1 MDQNVLDPK
10 YFKTQNIYGPIIFLD
25 QLFFDQTFVMAQKI
39 LTSNFTPNWFSLHH
53 KPKQSV
59 ANIRIYSNI
68 RIFFAEYLIF
78 EYEYQKIGTR
88 IYSNI
93 RINNNIG
100 YEYIRI
106 FVNSLRIYSNICQF
120 IMNTM
125 EYLNPDNKC
134 YVM

>member
-1 MDQNVLDPK
+1 M
-10 YFKTQNIYGPIIFLD
+10 G
-25 QLFFDQTFVMAQKI
+25 M
-39 LTSNFTPNWFSLHH
+39 
-53 KPKQSV
+53 KQSV

-68 RIFFAEYLIF
+68 RIFFAEYIIF

-106 FVNSLRIYSNICQF
+106 FVNSLQIYSNICQF